1 MKTLKRCRTLFL
13 GWDRPLLWTAVEYL
27 RNQQGPTSNQPQ
39 RWQLDHFL
47 VVLPTR
53 RSGRRLRELLER
65 TAARDGLGLL
75 APQIITAGELPEFL
89 YSRPAETKLAD
100 EFERTLA
107 WTSALQQTDPLR
119 LAPVFP
125 ALPQRDAWSA
135 WIELATTIRKLH
147 EDLASSNLTFADVA
161 TELAKDD
168 TLASEQT
175 RWELLQSLH
184 DQYIDSLATAGRT
197 DPFRSRRAAI
207 EEKRCQ
213 CDRHIL
219 LIGTSD
225 LSDAVTV
232 MLRQIS
238 QQSHNTNTKNT
249 KNTDSDS
256 NDIAI
261 TTLIAADEHCR
272 DHFDP
277 FGSIIASRWCQWKL
291 PLDDSQLVAAGDV
304 TDQATALSQWVQN
317 IHSEKFPIEPNDVA
331 ITVGVTNESLVPPV
345 EFEMRQIG
353 KKSYRELGWNFS
365 QTPIGRLIELLSAH
379 LSQLTWQSLAALLR
393 HADIY
398 DFIERVLLQRKA
410 DHANEKPIDDGRW
423 LVSLDNLLAEHYP
436 TRLDIPLTEKMITM
450 HGGAGT
456 VAGLIHDSLKGFH
469 ATGDSQSGRDHRM
482 PLSYW
487 ASELKSWLAKIYP
500 LETVESDLESQSQA
514 TIKSPAQRRAEIAIR
529 GCWKSLDRL
538 KSLGASL
545 DVSVSV
551 GVGIDLVSGR
561 LLDQRVGDSQSPGV
575 IQIAGWLDLALED
588 SPSMAVVGLNHPYVP
603 ESITAD
609 PFLPG
614 GLRTRLQMSDNE
626 RRLGRDIYALQL
638 ILSTRSFVRLIVGRT
653 GVDGSP
659 TPPSRLLAAA
669 ESNDVARRLVRLLD
683 DHSIQRRNEDSGPVQ
698 RSWDAKIKKT
708 RLPIPTIGIGFDADR
723 DIKAMSVTS
732 FAAYLACPYRF
743 YLRHVLKL
751 SPVDDSSREL
761 AANQF
766 GDLIHNSLEIF
777 GNSAAKDSQN
787 PQVIEAAMLAAL
799 DEFAGAYLGSSPAPA
814 VKLQIEQA
822 RQRLRHVAVRQAEWR
837 NLGWHIWK
845 VEASVGERDNAGID
859 VDNKRMLIRGRF
871 DRIDRHDDGRW
882 AILDYKTHGHHPR
895 KKHIEKTAG
904 GFQWIELQLPIYRLM
919 IPYLVGH
926 DVNPKDVALGYF
938 NVSEKESETK
948 INEADFT
955 ETEYAAADDLINQCV
970 RSIRDGR
977 FEPTRE
983 PVLYDDYAMIMQS
996 QIAEQLFDSDDGGG
1010 QDGYGED
1017 SLADGMFAARSFG
1030 GDE

>member
-1 MKTLKRCRTLFL
+1 MKTLKRYRTQFL
-13 GWDRPLLWTAVEYL
+13 GWNRPLLWTAVDYL
-27 RNQQGPTSNQPQ
+27 RTKHGPTPNQDN

-65 TAARDGLGLL
+65 TASKDDLNLI
-75 APQIITAGELPEFL
+75 APQVITAGELPEYL
-89 YSRPAETKLAD
+89 YTRTPETKLAD

-107 WTSALQQTDPLR
+107 WTSSLQQADPSTLS
-119 LAPVFP
+119 PVFP
-125 ALPQRDAWSA
+125 VLPQRDAWSA

-147 EDLASSNLTFADVA
+147 EDLASSSLTFADVA
-161 TELAKDD
+161 TELAKDE
-168 TLASEQT
+168 TMASEQA

-184 DQYIDSLATAGRT
+184 EQYIESLAIAGRT
-197 DPFRSRRAAI
+197 DPFLARRIAM
-207 EEKRCQ
+207 EEKQCQ

-225 LSDAVTV
+225 LSDAVTA

-238 QQSHNTNTKNT
+238 QQSSNNTH
-249 KNTDSDS
+249 TDT
-256 NDIAI
+256 NDVAV
-261 TTLIAADEHCR
+261 TALIAADEHYR

-277 FGSIIASRWCQWKL
+277 FGTIIASRWCQWKL
-291 PLDDSQLVAAGDV
+291 PLDDSQLVPAGDA
-304 TDQATALSQWVQN
+304 TDQAAALSQWLQE
-317 IHSEKFPIEPNDVA
+317 IRTEDFRIDPNDVG
-331 ITVGVTNESLVPPV
+331 ITVGVTNESLVPPI
-345 EFEMRQIG
+345 EFEIRQIG
-353 KKSYRELGWNFS
+353 KKSYRELGWSFS
-365 QTPIGRLIELLSAH
+365 QTPIGRLIELLSDH

-398 DFIERVLLQRKA
+398 DFIERRLLQHASDHPA
-410 DHANEKPIDDGRW
+410 DKPIHSGQW

-436 TRLDIPLTEKMITM
+436 TRLDIPLTDKMIAM
-450 HGGAGT
+450 HGAA
-456 VAGLIHDSLKGFH
+456 VRAADLIQESLEGFH
-469 ATGDSQSGRDHRM
+469 PKTDSQTGRDHRM
-482 PLSYW
+482 PLSRW
-487 ASELKSWLAKIYP
+487 ADELKTWLAKIYP
-500 LETVESDLESQSQA
+500 LDMVESDHEAQMQDNA
-514 TIKSPAQRRAEIAIR
+514 TSPAQRRAKVAVR

-538 KSLGASL
+538 KSLDASL

-551 GVGIDLVSGR
+551 GVGIDLVAGR
-561 LLDQRVGDSQSPGV
+561 LLDQRVGDSASPGV

-626 RRLGRDIYALQL
+626 RRLGRDIYALHL
-638 ILSTRSFVRLIVGRT
+638 ILSTRSHVRLIVGRT

-683 DHSIQRRNEDSGPVQ
+683 DHSIQRRNEASKPVD
-698 RSWDAKIKKT
+698 RSWDAKTTKT
-708 RLPIPTIGIGFDADR
+708 KLPIPTIGKGFDADR

-751 SPVDDSSREL
+751 SPIDDSSREL

-777 GNSAAKDSQN
+777 GNSTAKDSKN
-787 PQVIEAAMLAAL
+787 RKEIEDAMLAAL
-799 DEFAGAYLGSSPAPA
+799 DEFSLAYLGSSPAPA

-837 NLGWHIWK
+837 NQGWHIWK
-845 VEASVGERDNAGID
+845 VEASVGEKDNAGID
-859 VDNKRMLIRGRF
+859 VDKKRMLIRGRF
-871 DRIDRHDDGRW
+871 DRIDKHDDGRW

-904 GFQWIELQLPIYRLM
+904 GFRWIELQLPIYRLM
-919 IPYLVGH
+919 IPYLVGQEV
-926 DVNPKDVALGYF
+926 DPKGVILGYF

-955 ETEYAAADDLINQCV
+955 DAEFAAADELIVQCV
-970 RSIRDGR
+970 RAIRAGR
-977 FEPTRE
+977 FEPTSD
-983 PVLYDDYAMIMQS
+983 PVLYDDYSMIMQS
-996 QIAEQLFDSDDGGG
+996 EIAEQLFDSDDGGSD
-1010 QDGYGED
+1010 DGYGDE
-1017 SLADGMFAARSFG
+1017 SLAGGMFAARSFG

>member
-13 GWDRPLLWTAVEYL
+13 GWDRPLLWNAVEYL
-27 RNQQGPTSNQPQ
+27 RTKQGPTPGQPQ

-75 APQIITAGELPEFL
+75 APQIITAGELPEYL
-89 YSRPAETKLAD
+89 YSRPAETELAD

-107 WTSALQQTDPLR
+107 WTSALQQTDPAS

-125 ALPQRDAWSA
+125 VLPQRDAWSA

-147 EDLASSNLTFADVA
+147 EDLASSNLSFADVA
-161 TELAKDD
+161 TELGKDAAM
-168 TLASEQT
+168 ASEQS

-184 DQYIDSLATAGRT
+184 DQYIDSLASAGRT
-197 DPFRSRRAAI
+197 DPFLSRHAAI
-207 EEKRCQ
+207 TGKRCQ

-225 LSDAVTV
+225 LSDAVNV
-232 MLRQIS
+232 MLRQIG
-238 QQSHNTNTKNT
+238 QQSHHN
-249 KNTDSDS
+249 DSDS

-261 TTLIAADEHCR
+261 TALVAADEHYR

-291 PLDDSQLVAAGDV
+291 PLDDSQLVPAGDV
-304 TDQATALSQWVQN
+304 TDQAAALSQWVQN
-317 IHSEKFPIEPNDVA
+317 VRSETFQVEPNDVA
-331 ITVGVTNESLVPPV
+331 ITVGVTNESLVPPI
-345 EFEMRQIG
+345 EFELRQIG
-353 KKSYRELGWNFS
+353 TKSYRELGWNFS
-365 QTPIGRLIELLSAH
+365 QTPIGRLIELLTAH
-379 LSQLTWQSLAALLR
+379 LSQLTWHSLAALLR

-398 DFIERVLLQRKA
+398 DFIERTLPRRQA
-410 DHANEKPIDDGRW
+410 ESSEQKPINDGRW

-436 TRLDIPLTEKMITM
+436 TRLEIPLTDKMIAL
-450 HGGAGT
+450 HGPAVT
-456 VAGLIHDSLKGFH
+456 VANLIQESLEGFH
-469 ATGDSQSGRDHRM
+469 ARGDSQSGHDHRK

-487 ASELKSWLAKIYP
+487 ASELKLWLSKIYP
-500 LETVESDLESQSQA
+500 LETAEPDEESQSPES
-514 TIKSPAQRRAEIAIR
+514 IESPAQRRAKIAIR

-538 KSLGASL
+538 KSLDASL

-551 GVGIDLVSGR
+551 GVGIDLVAGR

-626 RRLGRDIYALQL
+626 RRLGRDTYALHL
-638 ILSTRSFVRLIVGRT
+638 ILSTRRFVRLIVGRT

-683 DHSIQRRNEDSGPVQ
+683 DHSIQRRNEESAPVQ
-698 RSWDAKIKKT
+698 RSWDPKIKKT
-708 RLPIPTIGIGFDADR
+708 QLPIPKIGAGFDADR

-751 SPVDDSSREL
+751 SPIDDASREL

-766 GDLIHNSLEIF
+766 GDLVHNSLEIF
-777 GNSAAKDSQN
+777 GNSAAKDSTNQ
-787 PQVIEAAMLAAL
+787 QEIEAAMLAAL
-799 DEFAGAYLGSSPAPA
+799 DEYAGAYLGSAPAPA

-822 RQRLRHVAVRQAEWR
+822 RQRLRHVAVRQTEWR

-845 VEASVGERDNAGID
+845 VEASVGEKDNAGID

-871 DRIDRHDDGRW
+871 DRIDQHDDGRW

-895 KKHIEKTAG
+895 KKHIEKTADD
-904 GFQWIELQLPIYRLM
+904 FRWVELQLPIYRLM

-926 DVNPKDVALGYF
+926 DVNPIDVTLGYF

-955 ETEYAAADDLINQCV
+955 EAEYAAADDLIVQCV
-970 RSIRDGR
+970 RSIRAGR
-977 FEPTRE
+977 FEPTSE
-983 PVLYDDYAMIMQS
+983 PVLYDDYSMIMQS
-996 QIAEQLFDSDDGGG
+996 QIAEQLFDSDDSGGE
-1010 QDGYGED
+1010 DGYGEE
-1017 SLADGMFAARSFG
+1017 SLAGGMFAARNFG